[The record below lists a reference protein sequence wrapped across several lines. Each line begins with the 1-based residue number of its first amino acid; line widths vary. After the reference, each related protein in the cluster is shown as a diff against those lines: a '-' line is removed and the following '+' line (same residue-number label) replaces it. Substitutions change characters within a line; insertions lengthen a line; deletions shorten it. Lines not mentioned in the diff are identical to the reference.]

1 MRRVTPLAAVV
12 AMLAVVP
19 TAGAETTL
27 NIVPWGQHQPG
38 ASWASNPSILPA
50 PTQALMYDR
59 LTPKFRDVTDADM
72 VPSTDGSGTF
82 KSEALLDENDPSFVT
97 SDVVSGAV
105 PGRTVTLS

>member
-1 MRRVTPLAAVV
+1 M
-12 AMLAVVP
+12 
-19 TAGAETTL
+19 
-27 NIVPWGQHQPG
+27 
-38 ASWASNPSILPA
+38 PA

-97 SDVVSGAV
+97 SDVVSGTV
-105 PGRTVTLS
+105 PGRTGTLTARIRRDACGRSMYTSIP